1 MCDFENVE
9 IISKYTSS
17 QAIDDGLI
25 IEVLR
30 WNGYPV
36 MATTHVYEDLG
47 VEELIKIWRKFLY
60 WKDKEE
66 QLVPEEDRLFYTP
79 VNGKKV
85 WVIEDT
91 DSFTIMYPED
101 Y

>member
-1 MCDFENVE
+1 MCDFENTE
-9 IISKYTSS
+9 IISRYTRQ
-17 QAIDDGLI
+17 QAVADGILI
-25 IEVLR
+25 ELLR

-36 MATTHVYEDLG
+36 MATTHVHEDLG
-47 VEELIKIWRKFLY
+47 LENLIKVWEKFLY

-79 VNGKKV
+79 INGKKV